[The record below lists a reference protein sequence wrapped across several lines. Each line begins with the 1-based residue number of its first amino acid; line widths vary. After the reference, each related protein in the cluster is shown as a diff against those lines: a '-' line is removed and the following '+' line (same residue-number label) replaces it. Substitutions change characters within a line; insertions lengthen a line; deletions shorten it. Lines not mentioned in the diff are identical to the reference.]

1 MAEHVIVRRSH
12 STAPQATASVD
23 IRDDSVATRFLVL
36 SVGIETPLYRELSRI
51 FPELASVTVDVRE
64 HIRAPLRA
72 DRVGGRWPDAFVVAQ
87 VSSSHGFLNAVGIC
101 REVLELEGVVV
112 VACKG
117 GNHRAPTVAA
127 EVWGASYTI
136 HSCTT
141 WLGYTDIARVLMT
154 CLRPYPEVFQDH
166 LIQVVADDENNRS
179 EYTVGWDWY
188 GFAGH
193 VSEVCMIRTGTPLKL
208 GALLRG
214 GLCMQVWIDN
224 KTSIMI
230 HINHLVPL
238 ELVRDKQ
245 DSCHQP

>member
-1 MAEHVIVRRSH
+1 
-12 STAPQATASVD
+12 
-23 IRDDSVATRFLVL
+23 VL

-51 FPELASVTVDVRE
+51 FPELSSVTVDVRNQ
-64 HIRAPLRA
+64 IGAPPRS
-72 DRVGGRWPDAFVVAQ
+72 DRVGGRWPDAPVVAQ
-87 VSSSHGFLNAVGIC
+87 VSSNHGFLNAVERC

-127 EVWGASYTI
+127 DVGGATYTI

-141 WLGYTDIARVLMT
+141 RLGYTGMARALMT

-166 LIQVVADDENNRS
+166 LTQVVADVENNRS

-193 VSEVCMIRTGTPLKL
+193 VSEVCLVRTGVPLKL
-208 GALLRG
+208 GASLRG
-214 GLCMQVWIDN
+214 GLCREVWIDN
-224 KTSIMI
+224 KTPIMI
-230 HINHLVPL
+230 HMNHLVPL
-238 ELVRDKQ
+238 EMVQ
-245 DSCHQP
+245 DNWLGRRCVGVGRV